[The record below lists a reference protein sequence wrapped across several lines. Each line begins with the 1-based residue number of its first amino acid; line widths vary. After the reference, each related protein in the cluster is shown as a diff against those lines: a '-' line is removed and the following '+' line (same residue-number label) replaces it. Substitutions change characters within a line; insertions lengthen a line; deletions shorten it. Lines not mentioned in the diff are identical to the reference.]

1 MANKSEWYSQISA
14 DYSQKRAAQEEAL
27 SGRLA
32 EIRARIPAYKEI
44 SDAIT
49 DACADRAMAVIS
61 GDTARAAS
69 LDATIKDLT
78 EQKQVLLLS
87 AGFPDG
93 YDRLRYYCDK
103 CRDTGFSGG
112 KRCSCFKQKLAEI
125 LSASSGIKD
134 ILERENFDTFSFE
147 YFDKNTA
154 DPNTGRSSYDIM
166 LHNYNIAREFVSPFV
181 PGAANLLF
189 TGAAGTGK
197 TFLSNC
203 IAGEVIRQ
211 GFSVVYLSA
220 ATLFDK
226 LADSAFGRR
235 DSEDRETIYD
245 SDLLVIDDLGT
256 EFNNSFVSSQLFC
269 CINERRL
276 RGRSTIISTNLDLD
290 GIRGDY
296 TERVSSRIAESYRI
310 CPFFGTDI
318 RLIKRKNSFS
328 K

>member
-1 MANKSEWYSQISA
+1 MATKNELYSQILSE
-14 DYSQKRAAQEEAL
+14 YSERRAASENAL
-27 SGRLA
+27 AGRLA
-32 EIRARIPAYKEI
+32 EIRARIPAYREI

-49 DACADRAMAVIS
+49 DACAGRALAKIT
-61 GDTARAAS
+61 GDASRVAS
-69 LDATIKDLT
+69 LDATIEDLT

-93 YDRLRYYCDK
+93 YDRIRYNCDK
-103 CRDTGFSGG
+103 CRDTGFADG

-125 LSASSGIKD
+125 LSASSGIKE

-147 YFDKNTA
+147 YFDKNTT

-166 LHNYNIAREFVSPFV
+166 QHNYNIAREFVSPFV
-181 PGAANLLF
+181 TGASNLLF

-203 IAGEVIRQ
+203 IAREVIRQ

-226 LADSAFGRR
+226 LADSAFGRS
-235 DSEDRETIYD
+235 DTEDRETIFD

-256 EFNNSFVSSQLFC
+256 EFNNSFVSSQLFY

-276 RGRSTIISTNLDLD
+276 RSRSTIISTNMDME
-290 GIRGDY
+290 GIRGAY
-296 TERVSSRIAESYRI
+296 TERVSSRLAESYRI

-318 RLIKRKNSFS
+318 RLIKRKNNYS